1 MIRHIIWDVDGT
13 LFDTYPS
20 FSKSFQFALKDF
32 GCDVPLDWI
41 TQQARV
47 SIAFCV
53 KALADRCQLDEDI
66 IGEKFDF
73 YYSSS
78 TALDQPPFEGV
89 IEICKFIA
97 NNGGENLIVTHRRE
111 AGLIELIDTFNMRQ
125 YFSGWTTADDA
136 YKRKPDPEAFLFTLA
151 KHKIAPIETLAVGD
165 RDIDILAGQAAGIK
179 ACLFGDPLPTCQ
191 PDLIVQNYAQLF
203 EWLEKSKLI

>member
-1 MIRHIIWDVDGT
+1 MIRNIIWDVDGT

-20 FSKSFQFALKDF
+20 FSTSFQLALKDL

-41 TQQARV
+41 KQQARI
-47 SIAFCV
+47 SIDFCV
-53 KALADRCQLDEDI
+53 KALADRCQLDEDL

-89 IEICKFIA
+89 IKICIFIKET
-97 NNGGENLIVTHRRE
+97 GGENLIVTHRRE
-111 AGLIELIDTFNMRQ
+111 TGLIELLDTFNMNQ
-125 YFSGWTTADDA
+125 YFSGWTTADDS
-136 YKRKPDPEAFLFTLA
+136 YKRKPDPEAFLVTLA
-151 KHKIAPIETLAVGD
+151 KHKLAPIETLTVGD
-165 RDIDILAGQAAGIK
+165 RTIDILAGQAAGIK
-179 ACLFGDPLPTCQ
+179 TCLFGDTLPTCQ

-203 EWLEKSKLI
+203 EWLEKSK